1 MGAWKEGEAA
11 LAYLVPFLFVEHRLC
26 SLCVGEGMTCGVQEI
41 GEVRYVKIVGCSIC
55 ESNVSFGARCYISF
69 MEDLGE
75 WVARIH
81 GDVVGIAYCAW
92 SFSVKKHLL
101 SQL

>member
-1 MGAWKEGEAA
+1 
-11 LAYLVPFLFVEHRLC
+11 
-26 SLCVGEGMTCGVQEI
+26 MTCGVQEI
-41 GEVRYVKIVGCSIC
+41 VEVRYVKIVGCSIC
-55 ESNVSFGARCYISF
+55 ESNVSFEARCCISF
-69 MEDLGE
+69 MEDLGQ

-101 SQL
+101 SQLQVRLCVF